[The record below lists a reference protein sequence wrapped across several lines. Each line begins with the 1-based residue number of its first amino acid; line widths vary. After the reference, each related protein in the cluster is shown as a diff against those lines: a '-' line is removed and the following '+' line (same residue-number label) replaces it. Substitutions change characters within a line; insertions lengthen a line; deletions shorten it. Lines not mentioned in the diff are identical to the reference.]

1 MSTAAPPIPAVGQ
14 VVRCRGRAWLV
25 DAADVQATAIHSEHG
40 TDERRDALDEFRDG
54 VVSAICAPRILD
66 EGIDVPD
73 ADLGVILAASRQ
85 RRQMIQRMG
94 RVLRRKA
101 DGREARFAVVYVRG
115 TAEEPESGAHKAFLE
130 EITSVALAHK
140 SFGPSAT
147 TTSLERFLG

>member
-1 MSTAAPPIPAVGQ
+1 MAANCPPIPAVGQ